1 MTLNKEELKNK
12 IIYRSQYRGSKEL
25 DLLMSSFV
33 KSIINDIGIDELLEL
48 NELVNLDDENLMDLR
63 NSPVDQRN
71 RTSNNIINKFVNFKY

>member
-1 MTLNKEELKNK
+1 MTFNKEELKNK

>member
-1 MTLNKEELKNK
+1 MTFNKEELKNK
-12 IIYRSQYRGSKEL
+12 IIYRSQYRGSKEM